1 MTSHLDSMRGKRVL
15 LRVDTN
21 VPVKDGRALDDFRLQ
36 KILPTIDMLRKAGAR
51 VLLLGHIGREG
62 TLSLRPIFDYFLS
75 HFSLS
80 FVERFTDDVVWPALE
95 NLSDGD
101 VALFENVRGE
111 SGEEENDMHFAEK
124 LASYADIFVNEAFS
138 ASHREHASIVSV
150 PKLLPSYAGPLFIS
164 EMKHLSVAFHPPR
177 PFLFILGGMK
187 FETKLP
193 LIKKYLEKADA
204 CFIGGAL
211 AHSFFKA
218 SGYEIGKSIIDD
230 GAHDIKILSENKKL
244 FLPIDVV
251 VKTSGGAV
259 VKKPNEVLPD
269 ETILDAGPETLKKM
283 EELVKEARFVL
294 WNGPLGDYL
303 KEGFEKGTE
312 ALIQMFAERQF
323 KDGELV
329 VGGGDTAAMISEL
342 GLIEKFPFISTG
354 GGAMLEYLALG
365 TLPGIEALKK

>member
-1 MTSHLDSMRGKRVL
+1 MVDHLDSMRGKRVL
-15 LRVDTN
+15 LRIDTN

-36 KILPTIDMLRKAGAR
+36 KILPTIDTLRKAGAR
-51 VLLLGHIGREG
+51 VLLLGHIGRDG
-62 TLSLRPIFDYFLS
+62 TESIRPVFDYFLS

-80 FVERFTDDVVWPALE
+80 FIERFTDDVVWPALE

-111 SGEEENDMHFAEK
+111 SGEEENDIHFAEK

-164 EMKHLSVAFHPPR
+164 EIKHLSVAFDPPR

-193 LIKKYLEKADA
+193 LIKTYLKKADT

-230 GAHDIKILSENKKL
+230 GAHDVKMLSENKKL

-251 VKTSGGAV
+251 VKTSHGV
-259 VKKPNEVLPD
+259 SVKKPNEVLSD
-269 ETILDAGPETLKKM
+269 ETILDAGPETLKKL
-283 EELVKEARFVL
+283 EGLVKDARFVL

-312 ALIQMFAERQF
+312 SLIRMLAARQF

-342 GLIEKFPFISTG
+342 GLAPKFPFISTG
-354 GGAMLEYLALG
+354 GGAMLEYLAKG